1 MIEVIAK
8 YQRYA
13 EYKDS
18 GVEWLGEIPSDWK
31 ITALKRYCTVKG
43 GYAFASDIFSSVGE
57 PVIRIGDIKADGSIS
72 LENCKFIPAQL
83 AKSSH
88 PYLVEKGQLLMA
100 MTGATIGK
108 AGVYV
113 DDNPAYLN
121 QRVGKFV
128 IDSNG
133 LNYNFLWYTLKT
145 NGYQEYIK
153 LTAFGGAQPNIS
165 DAGMVDYISC
175 FPSLVEQTQIA
186 NFLDYETAKID
197 SLISKQEKLIE
208 LLKEKR
214 QAVISHAVTKG
225 LNPNVPMKDSGVEW
239 LGSVPEHWNITTV
252 RNLIR
257 SGKLVLQDGNHGEL
271 HPTANDYVEAGI
283 PFLMA
288 NNVRNG
294 NLIMGD
300 VKRISKQLAD
310 KLRIGFAKAGDML
323 LTHKGTVG
331 EVALI
336 PLDIKEDYWML
347 TPQVTYYRWL
357 GKKFFNKYFYYQFQS
372 FSIQSQLEIIGG
384 KQSTRAYVGL
394 IAQGDLVVAIPP
406 INEQLDIASNILEKD
421 KNYQLMIYKAESAI
435 QLMQERRTALI
446 SAAVTGKIDVRN
458 WQNPNNNNEAKTEL
472 GA

>member
-1 MIEVIAK
+1 MAK
-8 YQRYA
+8 YQQYA

-18 GVEWLGEIPSDWK
+18 GVEWLGEIPSHWTSIAIKFLAKEKNSLFLDGDWIESK
-31 ITALKRYCTVKG
+31 DISENGIRYITTG
-43 GYAFASDIFSSVGE
+43 NVGE
-57 PVIRIGDIKADGSIS
+57 GFYKEQGMGYITETTFKKLSCTEVFPNDLLISRLNVPIGRACLVPDLESRVVTSVDNVIFRPDSEYYKNFLVYLFTSKDYFRHT
-72 LENCKFIPAQL
+72 ENVAR
-83 AKSSH
+83 
-88 PYLVEKGQLLMA
+88 
-100 MTGATIGK
+100 GATM
-108 AGVYV
+108 
-113 DDNPAYLN
+113 
-121 QRVGKFV
+121 QRISRGLLGNIRVV
-128 IDSNG
+128 IPS
-133 LNYNFLWYTLKT
+133 KEE
-145 NGYQEYIK
+145 QIK
-153 LTAFGGAQPNIS
+153 
-165 DAGMVDYISC
+165 
-175 FPSLVEQTQIA
+175 IA
-186 NFLDYETAKID
+186 NFLDYETSKID
-197 SLISKQEKLIE
+197 SLIEKQQQLIQ